1 MVLSAVITY
10 LLQMFVTA
18 QTTLYRQMNMTDK
31 SVVCYGALQ
40 EHLVNYTIS

>member
-31 SVVCYGALQ
+31 SVVSYGALQ
-40 EHLVNYTIS
+40 EHFVNYTIS